1 MYPMSLKK
9 NYYSLLIVLLCL
21 LISCQDTK
29 KESISRTA
37 SSIDSISNPINTHQA
52 TDRSNSETHLQKEDS
67 TAEWEPLTTETAPDF
82 LRKYGEENPE
92 TKVKIETNLGDMTLK
107 LYEDTPLH
115 RANFIF
121 LVKEGYF
128 DSTTFHRVAKDFI
141 IQAGSNDGRET
152 GLKRNEIGRH
162 YLLPA
167 EINPSRTHRLGSV
180 SGAKQY
186 RDNPGHQTAPFEF
199 FIFVGEPVSGRHLND
214 SYTIFGE
221 VTEGLD
227 TAIKISELDTDRG
240 EWPIQLIYIK
250 ASVID

>member
-1 MYPMSLKK
+1 MSFNKL
-9 NYYSLLIVLLCL
+9 YSFLLLIGLLFF
-21 LISCQDTK
+21 ISACQDTQK
-29 KESISRTA
+29 RENNK
-37 SSIDSISNPINTHQA
+37 IDPPSNIHKDTTNDTIDIKNNDSKIKTNTQ
-52 TDRSNSETHLQKEDS
+52 N
-67 TAEWEPLTTETAPDF
+67 EWEELTTSNAPIF
-82 LRKYGEENPE
+82 LKKYGKENPE
-92 TKVKIETNLGDMTLK
+92 TRVKLETNLGDIVIK

-128 DSTTFHRVAKDFI
+128 DLTTFHRIVKDFI
-141 IQAGSNDGRET
+141 IQAGSNDGKDV
-152 GLKRNEIGRH
+152 GQKRNDIGRH

-167 EINPSRTHRLGSV
+167 EINPSRTHRLGTV

-199 FIFVGEPVSGRHLND
+199 FIFVGEPISGRHLNE

-221 VTEGLD
+221 VIEGLD
-227 TAIKISELDTDRG
+227 TAIKIAEQETDRG
-240 EWPIQLIYIK
+240 EWPIPLIYIK